1 MIMGERTANDDI
13 LDNLPEWASIPELL
27 TAIEEE
33 IGSAGRQHIG
43 NMLEG
48 RQLPEFVNVRDLL
61 SAIQEELD
69 SPLFSSFSGDSQ
81 TQKK

>member
-1 MIMGERTANDDI
+1 MGERIANDDI

-48 RQLPEFVNVRDLL
+48 RQLPEFVNVRELL
-61 SAIQEELD
+61 SAIQEELE
-69 SPLFSSFSGDSQ
+69 SPRLSSFSGDCQ

>member
-1 MIMGERTANDDI
+1 MGERTANDDI

-33 IGSAGRQHIG
+33 IGSVGRQHIE

-61 SAIQEELD
+61 SAIQQELD
-69 SPLFSSFSGDSQ
+69 SPLLSLFSGDSQ

>member
-1 MIMGERTANDDI
+1 MGEHTVNDDI

-33 IGSAGRQHIG
+33 IGSAGRQHIE

-69 SPLFSSFSGDSQ
+69 SPPLSSFSGDGQ